1 MMTAVKLTTLMCSVS
16 DTVKHEDAIH
26 TTSARAEMTF
36 PSVVRDLLI
45 FAPSWDKPWVRE
57 HLEWECV
64 TQAK

>member
-45 FAPSWDKPWVRE
+45 FAPS
-57 HLEWECV
+57 
-64 TQAK
+64 